1 MKSKYEDIRS
11 DFVDQ
16 YAEKKE
22 NSFYTEKGTRKPLI
36 LADEVEVGELW
47 ATFMV
52 SGMRFGVSV
61 LQLQT

>member
-1 MKSKYEDIRS
+1 MPPPKQSQTDSNSINTRK
-11 DFVDQ
+11 
-16 YAEKKE
+16 KKE

-36 LADEVEVGELW
+36 QADEVEVGELW